1 MTASILF
8 LVGLSLTVIT
18 ALTIVAYLRTPLHS
32 ILVELCGTRER
43 AEFWVAFS
51 NVTITLVPLIFAMQY
66 TPELKAG
73 TTAVLELAAQLK
85 WALAGL
91 LTAVLILGWVLSKFV
106 RRQPVVA
113 GNQQPPAAAAA
124 QH

>member
-1 MTASILF
+1 MTISILF
-8 LVGLSLTVIT
+8 LVGLSLTAIA
-18 ALTIVAYLRTPLHS
+18 ALAILAYLRTPLHS
-32 ILVELCGTRER
+32 ILVELCGTKER

-51 NVTITLVPLIFAMQY
+51 NVAIALVPLIFAMQY

-91 LTAVLILGWVLSKFV
+91 LFAVVILGWVLSKYI
-106 RRQPVVA
+106 RRQRIVE
-113 GNQQPPAAAAA
+113 GNQQPHAAATV
-124 QH
+124 QN

>member
-1 MTASILF
+1 MTNSALF
-8 LVGLSLTVIT
+8 LIGLGFTVIT
-18 ALTIVAYLRTPLHS
+18 ALAIVGYLRTPLHS

-43 AEFWVAFS
+43 AEFWVAFC

-73 TTAVLELAAQLK
+73 TTAVLELSAQLK

-91 LTAVLILGWVLSKFV
+91 LSAVVVLGWVLGRFI
-106 RRQPVVA
+106 RRTSVA
-113 GNQQPPAAAAA
+113 VDSNQTPNAAAR
-124 QH
+124 H